1 MIELK
6 ELEKLESEVLESSE
20 AADRLEKEKVK
31 RIMSFNIGPKNVIF
45 WGLEFEEIKEKR
57 PDLVDEQIFK
67 SEPKIIRPRK
77 FQILGHSDG
86 DMEEIKKKIREFF
99 KENSKTK
106 NTVRINKADVSN
118 EKTINEIKEFVKQ
131 ESNKIDFPDAKIKI
145 VACNLEGEANN
156 KSKYTDARSE
166 AYYGLRNLFKN
177 KQIGLSLPEL
187 KTEIMGQFSAVNFE
201 SEGGRDKAI
210 VPEDNQELIEALI
223 YFVWIWGL
231 VFGFVRAG

>member
-1 MIELK
+1 MISLQ
-6 ELEKLESEVLESSE
+6 ELEKLESEVLESNK
-20 AADRLEKEKVK
+20 AADKLEKEKVN

-67 SEPKIIRPRK
+67 SKPKIIRPRK
-77 FQILGHSDG
+77 FLVLGHSG
-86 DMEEIKKKIREFF
+86 DIEKIKEIIKEFF
-99 KENSKTK
+99 KEGSKTK

-118 EKTINEIKEFVKQ
+118 EKTINEIKEFVEQ
-131 ESNKIDFPDAKIKI
+131 QSSKIDFPDAKIK
-145 VACNLEGEANN
+145 VVNCNLEGEAND

-166 AYYGLRNLFKN
+166 AYHGLRKLFKS
-177 KQIGLSLPEL
+177 KQIELNLPEL